1 MRVTNIVGLPYITV
15 ETVILARNTLEEG
28 INVILAESA
37 GFGREETVYAMRQAL
52 AALYG
57 REYKHLPV
65 GQDYLD
71 ARRISDEIDAAAEEA
86 RDVAIARAEA
96 REEEERDGMD
106 WDNQ

>member
-1 MRVTNIVGLPYITV
+1 MRVTNIVSLPYMTIEV
-15 ETVILARNTLEEG
+15 VILARNTIEEG
-28 INVILAESA
+28 ISAILSTNA
-37 GFGREETVYAMRQAL
+37 GFGREETVYAMRRAL

-57 REYKHLPV
+57 REYKHMPV

-71 ARRISDEIDAAAEEA
+71 ARRIGDEIDAAAEEA
-86 RDVAIARAEA
+86 RDVAIARADA